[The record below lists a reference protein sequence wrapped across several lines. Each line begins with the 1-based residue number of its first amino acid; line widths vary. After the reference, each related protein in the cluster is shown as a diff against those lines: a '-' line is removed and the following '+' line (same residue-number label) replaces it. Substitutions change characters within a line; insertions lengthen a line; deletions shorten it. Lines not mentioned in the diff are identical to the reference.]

1 VNSADGTP
9 LSLFGGK
16 AGSMTAFVIAAYMRG
31 IPMIYNG
38 QEIACPIRLTF
49 PFTSST
55 IDWTLNPEVFTEYK
69 KVIAFRN
76 GSDAIKRGT
85 LKTYNSKDICAF
97 TKITGSETV
106 LVIANVRNSNINFAL
121 PAALANTAWIDA
133 FNGTTINLGEQMVL
147 SPYSYLV
154 LKK

>member
-1 VNSADGTP
+1 
-9 LSLFGGK
+9 
-16 AGSMTAFVIAAYMRG
+16 
-31 IPMIYNG
+31 
-38 QEIACPIRLTF
+38 
-49 PFTSST
+49 
-55 IDWTLNPEVFTEYK
+55 LNPEVFTEYK